1 MSRYRFLRP
10 TRAVLRF
17 AAALSLAGGAVLPV
31 AAFDAAAPVRGVIR
45 SVARAA
51 ISSDLQAQVLAAKF
65 KEGDHF
71 NKGDLLV
78 EFNCRRQQADLAA
91 ADAQM
96 QEMKLLLENN
106 VELDKYKAV
115 GRKDV
120 EVSQAR
126 LKKAEAEANS
136 LRARIEL
143 CRVVAPFDGR
153 IAELTIEA
161 FETPQ
166 PGHPFLTIIEDQNL
180 EVELIVPSDW
190 LMWMKTGAAFNFAV
204 DETKSVLP
212 AHVTRIGAEVDAI
225 SQTVK
230 VMGIFDDGNAGAGI
244 LPGMSGNADF
254 KEAKG

>member
-1 MSRYRFLRP
+1 MRKFHLRID
-10 TRAVLRF
+10 AIF
-17 AAALSLAGGAVLPV
+17 AACAAHMLLLGALSSA
-31 AAFDAAAPVRGVIR
+31 AAFDLATSARGVVR
-45 SVARAA
+45 SVSRAM
-51 ISSDLQAQVLAAKF
+51 ISTDLQVQVQATKF

-71 NKGDLLV
+71 KKGDLLI

-91 ADAQM
+91 AEAQTL
-96 QEMKLLLENN
+96 EMKLLLENN

-115 GRKDV
+115 GRKDI

-136 LRARIEL
+136 MRARIEM

-153 IAELTIEA
+153 IAERTIEA

-166 PGHPFLTIIEDQNL
+166 PGRPFLTIIEDKNL
-180 EVELIVPSDW
+180 EIELIVPSEW
-190 LMWMKTGAAFNFAV
+190 LKWMKAGDAFSFAV
-204 DETKSVLP
+204 DETKSAFP

-230 VMGIFDDGNAGAGI
+230 VMGIFDTDSAGAGI
-244 LPGMSGNADF
+244 LPGMSGNAEF